1 MKGNV
6 PASKRFLAMLLA
18 VVTVLSSS
26 VNCFAVAVDTEVPAG
41 NKQTVTVGELV
52 ADAYSAKLTAAEQ
65 AVLKSGYLTGGSVT
79 YTAPS
84 EGDDLIAVDETA
96 KTVTAKSITKDGYT
110 WEPTAARIV
119 PEDGSAAETVALTK
133 GSSAYT
139 GSFTY
144 AGNTYSVEVDYT
156 ATVEVDEATQSLL
169 LNIPYMLAKGL
180 SNAETVDAQ
189 SYVSTFLEQYF
200 NALYK
205 LGKDGIK
212 NGSGEQIVTVTDP
225 ETLAAIDDMAAQLIK
240 NGGVLSADGKS
251 IAGGVLDISLLLS
264 DYEAAASK
272 IQWLLE
278 NGAELKN
285 VAKTFYNQLQIY
297 IDINK
302 PLYTA
307 SDMAVRYGTA
317 LKLSED
323 QIANAQTVKNG
334 LNYIRETI
342 CPKLQSAVED
352 EWLVLNQTVV
362 KDGLTAADYTV
373 LDGLAAAAVGNS
385 SLHDSDITV
394 EKAVKTLNTTVS
406 TNVNRFNVTVKFEA
420 KVIAAGT
427 VDSGELTTLTYP
439 SEWKLTLRS
448 GTAKAEVEAAIA
460 EKVNEAEVL
469 ETWKVHE
476 VNTAHYNR
484 AVTDFG
490 ETLTGDVTYVISY
503 APKDVTYSLGDG
515 EGVRTVPYGY
525 RVTLPVCATEGQSY
539 QYKLGEETY
548 DEGTVY
554 RVVGDTVFTREM
566 DKTRAGYGLGELTAK
581 AAAGLTAEEKNV
593 LNSAILTPNDTIVRV
608 RVPENSDN
616 LVSLTLNANGTTT
629 VTAKEYSAKYAGLS
643 WKPVTAKAVLNGS
656 VVATASFNG
665 ESATLNTI
673 AFESVQV
680 EYVLTFGDEP
690 MTGSEVL
697 AMMNLP
703 KTLLTEATSHE
714 AAMKQFTDIKDQLGQ
729 LNMDAMKGLR
739 SMLEADEAN
748 NIPAKLGPEAMNALD
763 CIIGKI
769 DANGKTITSY
779 DGKNLKIYNYIIN
792 YMEGTDL
799 SGLAYFYQ
807 NDQYKVIRDE
817 AVKLRD
823 YLTIVMADPNFENAL
838 SEITLPNG
846 KSGSEYI
853 DRIDE
858 ATTKINNAVNALPQE
873 INSAIHTDGAVA
885 DMIQFVA
892 AVKALAGHTGSYTA
906 APTLKLETTL
916 TAAAPNMVV
925 VTVKVTAEG
934 MTKTGTKTYE
944 KNHEL
949 TVADIIDL
957 NTLRDNLW
965 KELKA
970 DTDAA
975 VKNINDD
982 FYALTNGLTLT
993 AGTVLDTQ
1001 KVEEV
1006 TYEAKTFTV
1015 HIDGV
1020 NDQTFTIKNP
1030 SITLAAPEQGYRY
1043 DYVIDSAKVGVQN
1056 TASAYTFTAE
1066 QVKRLFK
1073 NGELTIERTKVNA
1086 QEESLRAFFK
1096 GLNAKLNSDEMDF
1109 IAMEQNG
1116 KISSVILRL
1125 AVSKNFNTGLVNS
1138 IGSYLTSTDCKVSE
1152 IRLAGSSF
1160 YGDGKVYLS
1169 GALNML
1175 TTSGASI
1182 ESVQSALNPDGT
1194 INEMTLDGETVIVDS
1209 NVSRSNLLG
1218 GKLLQSTI
1226 TLVTET
1232 GETTVPLY
1240 ITMESNGSDTGRM
1253 KKAYDAIEKVQQ
1265 YADASFNGDGTLLMN
1280 GTLPDRAY
1288 QAALTMMLALG
1299 KTELTDVTNI
1309 EAAELIDYA
1318 LDMAR
1323 PLFADERV
1331 TLTTADNTA
1340 KQAGKTTNLAQYN
1353 DYYAKLRTLMNFVLG
1368 DDVTITNKES
1378 AGGTYT
1384 ATVGANSRTAIA
1396 AISNIDTSF
1405 FASEQLELTVSMT
1418 LNNVEQNEYEA
1429 IVIDPTAAGA
1439 GKLVY
1444 TKDLSESLKTSGAKT
1459 VAILLKDIAD
1469 SLTINARTFL
1479 DLNGK
1484 TIEGGITAN
1493 DTVTVLDGT
1502 LNNTGK
1508 VNGTISGSAV
1518 LTAGT
1523 YTSDVSSMLKQGYV
1537 AENGKVI
1544 NEFYTLAED
1553 ENGNITV
1560 TLKAEAL
1567 QAKKPAVKTLAL
1579 DLADDLLMNFYTTA
1593 GMKVKYSGTEYSIYA
1608 IDKEDLV
1615 KAYKENKDAL
1625 KAYLVNELVDIDWS
1639 AAGIEGLVNKVLAD
1653 LSDFTNLSGKI
1664 DAGTILTMELMTGAW
1679 HPTVSYNAEGDYIQ
1693 FNIVPE
1699 AEYDTRTLTIKVGGD
1714 AEAKKN
1720 LADAS
1725 KEMGEI
1731 ATVNDVSVSGLDVTY
1746 TDGKLKV
1753 DGKAN
1758 LDVSMDMS
1766 EKPEY
1771 IAVMASVLAYGTTGE
1786 TQTKFVE
1793 ALKTYTETKQTKP
1806 IKEAIDELTTA
1817 DAVAA
1822 LKKANV
1828 DFDKVLELL
1837 ADKGVDTA
1845 KLGNEITLENTYH
1858 AILTLLYRALGY
1870 ADIAGGSKKIGA
1882 FETGEYGVY
1891 DLSKTYRSRVTMHLN
1906 LKLVGENQVPTLS
1919 NPTVTKDGTIVKGAK
1934 VDTENKYII
1943 LDTCPDGITE
1953 AQFRAIINYHPENA
1967 TADDV
1972 QLTFSKLN
1980 EYKNAN
1986 RICNGCVVTAKAV
1999 TDNGTSEEVVYT
2011 VIILGDLNANGRVDI
2026 DDAVK
2031 MTMFV
2036 AEKIQIDVD
2045 SVQSLAGD
2053 LNQNGK
2059 ADIDDAVLYAMKLK
2073 RWNEYT
2079 SRLQ

>member
-84 EGDDLIAVDETA
+84 EDDDLIAVDETA

-180 SNAETVDAQ
+180 SNIETLDHESGAA
-189 SYVSTFLEQYF
+189 TLLEKYF
-200 NALYK
+200 DALY
-205 LGKDGIK
+205 DMRVNGIMV
-212 NGSGEQIVTVTDP
+212 GTTHVDIVGDAA
-225 ETLAAIDDMAAQLIK
+225 AAIDDMKFQMDR
-240 NGGVLSADGKS
+240 NDSA
-251 IAGGVLDISLLLS
+251 LDISVELEKYNTAKMVYLLNNGANMKAVATQYAKDLQSLS
-264 DYEAAASK
+264 DTSFGSLYWAAEWVINRSSDATEVERAKTVKEGLEYLGKAYSK
-272 IQWLLE
+272 I
-278 NGAELKN
+278 
-285 VAKTFYNQLQIY
+285 
-297 IDINK
+297 K
-302 PLYTA
+302 P
-307 SDMAVRYGTA
+307 V
-317 LKLSED
+317 
-323 QIANAQTVKNG
+323 
-334 LNYIRETI
+334 
-342 CPKLQSAVED
+342 VED
-352 EWLVLNQTVV
+352 EWLVLNQTVARTN
-362 KDGLTAADYTV
+362 LTEADYSALET
-373 LDGLAAAAVGNS
+373 LALAANGQS

-406 TNVNRFNVTVKFEA
+406 TNVNRFNVTVKVEA
-420 KVIAAGT
+420 KVITAGT
-427 VDSGELTTLTYP
+427 VDSDELTTLTYP

-448 GTAKAEVEAAIA
+448 GTAKAEVEAAIT

-503 APKDVTYSLGDG
+503 TPKDVSYSLGDG

-566 DKTRAGYGLGELTAK
+566 DKTRTGYGLGELTAK

-665 ESATLNTI
+665 ESATLNTA

-779 DGKNLKIYNYIIN
+779 DGKNLKIYNYILN

-817 AVKLRD
+817 AVKLRN

-873 INSAIHTDGAVA
+873 INSAIHTDGAAA

-975 VKNINDD
+975 AKNINDD

-1001 KVEEV
+1001 RVEEV

-1015 HIDGV
+1015 HIDGE

-1138 IGSYLTSTDCKVSE
+1138 IGSYLTSTECKVSE
-1152 IRLAGSSF
+1152 IRLAGSNF

-1340 KQAGKTTNLAQYN
+1340 KQAGKNTNLAQYN

-1384 ATVGANSRTAIA
+1384 ATIGANSRTAIA

-1429 IVIDPTAAGA
+1429 IVIDPNAAGA

-1459 VAILLKDIAD
+1459 VAILLKDVAD

-1493 DTVTVLDGT
+1493 DTVTVLDST

-1508 VNGTISGSAV
+1508 VNGTVTGSAV

-1523 YTSDVSSMLKQGYV
+1523 YTGDVSSMLKQGYV
-1537 AENGKVI
+1537 VENGKVV

-1593 GMKVKYSGTEYSIYA
+1593 GMKVNYNGTEYSIYA
-1608 IDKEDLV
+1608 IDEEDLV

-1653 LSDFTNLSGKI
+1653 LSDFTDLSGKI
-1664 DAGTILTMELMTGAW
+1664 EAGTILTMELMTGAW

-1693 FNIVPE
+1693 FNIAPE

-1731 ATVNDVSVSGLDVTY
+1731 ATVNDASVSGLDVTY

-1771 IAVMASVLAYGTTGE
+1771 IAVMASVLAYGTTTGE

-1837 ADKGVDTA
+1837 AGKGVDTA

-1870 ADIAGGSKKIGA
+1870 ADITGGSKKIGA
-1882 FETGEYGVY
+1882 YETNEYGVY
-1891 DLSKTYRSRVTMHLN
+1891 DLSKTYKSRVTMHLN

-1919 NPTVTKDGTIVKGAK
+1919 DPTVTKDGTIVKGAK

-1953 AQFRAIINYHPENA
+1953 AQFRAIIDYNPENA

-2011 VIILGDLNANGRVDI
+2011 VIILGDLSGDGILKINDAAQIVKALNENQISDIQRMAADMSQDGVFKI
-2026 DDAVK
+2026 DDAARLLK
-2031 MTMFV
+2031 
-2036 AEKIQIDVD
+2036 
-2045 SVQSLAGD
+2045 
-2053 LNQNGK
+2053 
-2059 ADIDDAVLYAMKLK
+2059 KLDN
-2073 RWNEYT
+2073 WDGYT
-2079 SRLQ
+2079 SKV

>member
-18 VVTVLSSS
+18 VVTVLSGS
-26 VNCFAVAVDTEVPAG
+26 VNCFAVAIDTEVPAG

-65 AVLKSGYLTGGSVT
+65 AVLKSGYLTGGSIT

-84 EGDDLIAVDETA
+84 EGDDLIAVDEAA
-96 KTVTAKSITKDGYT
+96 KTITIKSATKDGYT
-110 WEPTAARIV
+110 WEPVGARIV

-133 GSSAYT
+133 GSSGYT
-139 GSFTY
+139 GSFSY

-156 ATVEVDEATQSLL
+156 ATVEIDEATQSLL
-169 LNIPYMLAKGL
+169 LNAPYMLAKGL
-180 SNAETVDAQ
+180 ENAQALDAQ

-205 LGKDGIK
+205 LRKDGFEKGNISYTVPAVEG
-212 NGSGEQIVTVTDP
+212 NVIDNMAEQ
-225 ETLAAIDDMAAQLIK
+225 LQK
-240 NGGVLSADGKS
+240 NGGSLSEDGKS
-251 IAGGVLDISLLLS
+251 IEGGKLDFSMVMENYTAATSKEQWVLEKGETLKSIAESFYDQLGVLSNTDGSLHFITGIV
-264 DYEAAASK
+264 AT
-272 IQWLLE
+272 
-278 NGAELKN
+278 NGASWGFSDGDVEN
-285 VAKTFYNQLQIY
+285 AKTIQ
-297 IDINK
+297 
-302 PLYTA
+302 
-307 SDMAVRYGTA
+307 
-317 LKLSED
+317 
-323 QIANAQTVKNG
+323 NG
-334 LNYIRETI
+334 LKYIRETI
-342 CPKLQSAVED
+342 CPKLQPAIED
-352 EWLVLNQTVV
+352 EWLFLNQTVV
-362 KDGLTAADYTV
+362 KDNLTAADYIV
-373 LDGLAAAAVGNS
+373 LDGLVAAAIGNS

-394 EKAVKTLNTTVS
+394 EKAVRTLKTTVS
-406 TNVNRFNVTVKFEA
+406 ANVNRFNVTVKYEA
-420 KVIAAGT
+420 KVITAKT
-427 VDSGELTTLTYP
+427 VDSDELTTLNYP
-439 SEWKLTLRS
+439 SEWKVTLRS

-460 EKVNEAEVL
+460 AKVNEAEVL
-469 ETWKVHE
+469 ETWKVFD

-484 AVTDFG
+484 TVTDFG
-490 ETLTGDVTYVISY
+490 ETLTGDVTYVVSY
-503 APKDVTYSLGDG
+503 TPKNVSYSLGDG
-515 EGVRTVPYGY
+515 NGVHTVPYGY
-525 RVTLPVCATEGQSY
+525 RVTLPVCETEGQSY
-539 QYKLGEETY
+539 QYKLGEDTY
-548 DEGTVY
+548 DEGIVY

-581 AAAGLTAEEKNV
+581 AAAGLTTEEKNV
-593 LNSAILTPNDTIVRV
+593 LNSAVLTPNDTIVRV

-616 LVSLTLNANGTTT
+616 LISLSVNADGTTT

-643 WKPVTAKAVLNGS
+643 WKPVTAKAILNGS
-656 VVATASFNG
+656 TAAAVSFTG
-665 ESATLNTI
+665 ETATLDTA

-680 EYVLTFGDEP
+680 EYALTFGNEP

-703 KTLLTEATSHE
+703 QTLLTEAKSHE

-748 NIPAKLGPEAMNALD
+748 NTPAKLGPEAMDALN

-769 DANGKTITSY
+769 DASGKTITSY

-807 NDQYKVIRDE
+807 NGQYKKIRDE

-858 ATTKINNAVNALPQE
+858 ATTKINNAVNALPEE
-873 INSAIHTDGAVA
+873 INSAIHTDGTAA
-885 DMIQFVA
+885 DMIQLVA
-892 AVKALAGHTGSYTA
+892 AVKALEGHTGNHTA
-906 APTLKLETTL
+906 APALKLTTTL

-975 VKNINDD
+975 AKNINDT
-982 FYALTNGLTLT
+982 FYAIVNDLTLT
-993 AGTVLDTQ
+993 AGSVLDTQ

-1006 TYEAKTFTV
+1006 IYEAKTFTV
-1015 HIDGV
+1015 HIDGES
-1020 NDQTFTIKNP
+1020 DQTFTIKNP
-1030 SITLAAPEQGYRY
+1030 GITLAAPEQGYRY

-1096 GLNAKLNSDEMDF
+1096 GLNAKLNSNQIDF

-1116 KISSVILRL
+1116 AISSVVLRM
-1125 AVSKNFNTGLVNS
+1125 AVSKNFDTAVINS

-1152 IRLAGSSF
+1152 IRLAGSNF

-1175 TTSGASI
+1175 TSSGASI

-1226 TLVTET
+1226 TLVTES

-1240 ITMESNGSDTGRM
+1240 ITMESNDSDTGRM
-1253 KKAYDAIEKVQQ
+1253 KKAYDAVEKVQK

-1299 KTELTDVTNI
+1299 KTELSDVTNI

-1331 TLTTADNTA
+1331 TLTTVDNTA
-1340 KQAGKTTNLAQYN
+1340 KQAGKTTDLAQYN

-1378 AGGTYT
+1378 AGGTYN
-1384 ATVGANSRTAIA
+1384 ATIGANSRTAIA

-1405 FASEQLELTVSMT
+1405 FASEQLELNISMT
-1418 LNNVEQNEYEA
+1418 LNNVENNDYEA

-1444 TKDLSESLKTSGAKT
+1444 TKDLSESLKTTGAKT
-1459 VAILLKDIAD
+1459 VVILLKNVPD
-1469 SLTINARTFL
+1469 SLTVNARTFL

-1508 VNGTISGSAV
+1508 VNGTVSGSAV

-1523 YTSDVSSMLKQGYV
+1523 YTGDVSGMLKQGYV
-1537 AENGKVI
+1537 VENGKVV

-1579 DLADDLLMNFYTTA
+1579 DLADDLLMNFYTSA
-1593 GMKVKYSGTEYSIYA
+1593 GMKVKYDGAEYNIYTVNE
-1608 IDKEDLV
+1608 DDLV
-1615 KAYKENKDAL
+1615 KAYKENKNAL
-1625 KAYLVNELVDIDWS
+1625 KAYLVNELVGIDWS
-1639 AAGIEGLVNKVLAD
+1639 TTGIEGLVNKLLAD
-1653 LSDFTNLSGKI
+1653 MSDFTALSGKI
-1664 DAGTILTMELMTGAW
+1664 NNGTVAKMDLLTGDW
-1679 HPTVSYNAEGDYIQ
+1679 HPTISYNAEGDYIQ
-1693 FNIVPE
+1693 MNIAPE
-1699 AEYDTRTLTIKVGGD
+1699 ATYVTRTLTIKVGGD

-1731 ATVNDVSVSGLDVTY
+1731 ATVNDASVSGLNVTY
-1746 TDGKLKV
+1746 ADKLKV

-1806 IKEAIDELTTA
+1806 IKEAIDALTTA

-1837 ADKGVDTA
+1837 AGKGVDTS
-1845 KLGNEITLENTYH
+1845 KLGDEITLENTYH

-1870 ADIAGGSKKIGA
+1870 ADITGSSKKIGA
-1882 FETGEYGVY
+1882 YETGEYGVY
-1891 DLSKTYRSRVTMHLN
+1891 DLSKTYKSRITMHLN

-1919 NPTVTKDGTIVKGAK
+1919 DPTVTKDGTIVKGAK

-1953 AQFRAIINYHPENA
+1953 TQFRAIISYQPQNA
-1967 TADDV
+1967 TAEDV
-1972 QLTFSKLN
+1972 VLTFSKTN
-1980 EYKNAN
+1980 TYKNAE

-2011 VIILGDLNANGRVDI
+2011 VIILGDLSGDGIVKI
-2026 DDAVK
+2026 DDAAQIVK
-2031 MTMFV
+2031 
-2036 AEKIQIDVD
+2036 A
-2045 SVQSLAGD
+2045 
-2053 LNQNGK
+2053 LNRGQLSDNQRMA
-2059 ADIDDAVLYAMKLK
+2059 ADMSQDGLFRIDDAARLLKKLK
-2073 RWNEYT
+2073 DWNSYIST
-2079 SRLQ
+2079 VK

>member
-18 VVTVLSSS
+18 VVTVLSGS
-26 VNCFAVAVDTEVPAG
+26 VNCFAVAIDTEVPAG

-65 AVLKSGYLTGGSVT
+65 AVLKSGYLTGGSIT

-84 EGDDLIAVDETA
+84 EGDDLIAVDEAA
-96 KTVTAKSITKDGYT
+96 KTITIKSATKDGYT
-110 WEPTAARIV
+110 WEPVGARIV

-133 GSSAYT
+133 GSSGYT
-139 GSFTY
+139 GSFSY

-156 ATVEVDEATQSLL
+156 ATVEIDEATQSLL
-169 LNIPYMLAKGL
+169 LNAPYMLAKGL
-180 SNAETVDAQ
+180 QNIETLDHESGVA
-189 SYVSTFLEQYF
+189 TLLEKYF
-200 NALYK
+200 DALY
-205 LGKDGIK
+205 DMRVNGIMIGTTK
-212 NGSGEQIVTVTDP
+212 VEIVGAAA
-225 ETLAAIDDMAAQLIK
+225 EAIDDLKAQLDR
-240 NGGVLSADGKS
+240 NS
-251 IAGGVLDISLLLS
+251 GVLDMSVELEKYGAAKLVYLLNDGTKMKAVAKQYAKDLESLS
-264 DYEAAASK
+264 DTSF
-272 IQWLLE
+272 
-278 NGAELKN
+278 GS
-285 VAKTFYNQLQIY
+285 
-297 IDINK
+297 
-302 PLYTA
+302 LYWA
-307 SDMAVRYGTA
+307 
-317 LKLSED
+317 
-323 QIANAQTVKNG
+323 AQTVIGASSDPAKVEQAKIVKEG
-334 LNYIRETI
+334 LEYLGKAYSKIK
-342 CPKLQSAVED
+342 PAVED
-352 EWLVLNQTVV
+352 EWLVLNQAVV
-362 KDGLTAADYTV
+362 KDGMAAADYTALEGMV
-373 LDGLAAAAVGNS
+373 AAAMGNS

-394 EKAVKTLNTTVS
+394 EKAVRTLKTTVS
-406 TNVNRFNVTVKFEA
+406 ANVNRFNVTVKYEA
-420 KVIAAGT
+420 KVITAKT
-427 VDSGELTTLTYP
+427 VDSDELTTLNYP
-439 SEWKLTLRS
+439 SEWKVTLRS
-448 GTAKAEVEAAIA
+448 GTTKAEVEAAIA
-460 EKVNEAEVL
+460 AKVNEAEVL
-469 ETWKVHE
+469 ETWKVFD

-484 AVTDFG
+484 TVTDFG
-490 ETLTGDVTYVISY
+490 ETLTGDVTYVVSY
-503 APKDVTYSLGDG
+503 TPKNVSYSLGDG
-515 EGVRTVPYGY
+515 NGVHTVPYGY
-525 RVTLPVCATEGQSY
+525 RVTLPVCETEGQSY
-539 QYKLGEETY
+539 QYKLGEDTY
-548 DEGTVY
+548 DEGIVY

-581 AAAGLTAEEKNV
+581 AAAGLTTEEKNV
-593 LNSAILTPNDTIVRV
+593 LNSAVLTPNDTIVRV

-616 LVSLTLNANGTTT
+616 LISLSVNADGTTT
-629 VTAKEYSAKYAGLS
+629 VTAKVYSAKYAGLS
-643 WKPVTAKAVLNGS
+643 WKPVTAKAILNGS
-656 VVATASFNG
+656 TAAAVSFTG
-665 ESATLNTI
+665 ETATLDTA

-680 EYVLTFGDEP
+680 EYALTFGNEP

-703 KTLLTEATSHE
+703 QTLLTEAKSHE

-748 NIPAKLGPEAMNALD
+748 NTPAKLGPEAMDALN

-769 DANGKTITSY
+769 DASGKTITSY

-807 NDQYKVIRDE
+807 NGQYKVIRDE

-858 ATTKINNAVNALPQE
+858 ATTKINNAVNALPKE
-873 INSAIHTDGAVA
+873 INSAIHTDGTAA
-885 DMIQFVA
+885 DMIQLVA
-892 AVKALAGHTGSYTA
+892 AVKALEGHTGNHTA
-906 APTLKLETTL
+906 APALKLTTTL

-934 MTKTGTKTYE
+934 VTKTGTKTYE

-975 VKNINDD
+975 AKNINDT
-982 FYALTNGLTLT
+982 FYAIANGLTLT
-993 AGTVLDTQ
+993 AGSVLDTQ

-1015 HIDGV
+1015 HIDGES
-1020 NDQTFTIKNP
+1020 DQTFTIKNP
-1030 SITLAAPEQGYRY
+1030 GITLAAPEQGYRY

-1096 GLNAKLNSDEMDF
+1096 GLNAKLNSDQIDF

-1116 KISSVILRL
+1116 AISSVVLRM
-1125 AVSKNFNTGLVNS
+1125 AVSRNFDTALINS

-1152 IRLAGSSF
+1152 IRLAGSNF

-1175 TTSGASI
+1175 TSSGASI

-1226 TLVTET
+1226 TLVTES

-1240 ITMESNGSDTGRM
+1240 ITMESSDSDTGRM
-1253 KKAYDAIEKVQQ
+1253 KKAYDAVEKVQK

-1299 KTELTDVTNI
+1299 KTELSDVTNI

-1331 TLTTADNTA
+1331 TLTTVDNTA
-1340 KQAGKTTNLAQYN
+1340 KQAGKTTDLAQYN

-1378 AGGTYT
+1378 AGGTYN
-1384 ATVGANSRTAIA
+1384 ATIGANSRTAIA

-1405 FASEQLELTVSMT
+1405 FASEQLELNISMT
-1418 LNNVEQNEYEA
+1418 LNNVENNDYEA

-1444 TKDLSESLKTSGAKT
+1444 TKDLSESLKTTGAKT
-1459 VAILLKDIAD
+1459 VVILLKNVPD
-1469 SLTINARTFL
+1469 SLTVNARTFL

-1508 VNGTISGSAV
+1508 VNGTVSGSAV

-1523 YTSDVSSMLKQGYV
+1523 YTGDVSSMLKQGYV
-1537 AENGKVI
+1537 VENGKVV

-1579 DLADDLLMNFYTTA
+1579 DLADDLLMNFYTSA
-1593 GMKVKYSGTEYSIYA
+1593 GMKVKYDGAEYNIYTVNE
-1608 IDKEDLV
+1608 DDLV
-1615 KAYKENKDAL
+1615 KAYKENKNAL

-1639 AAGIEGLVNKVLAD
+1639 ATGIEGLVNKLLAD
-1653 LSDFTNLSGKI
+1653 MSDFTALSGKI
-1664 DAGTILTMELMTGAW
+1664 SNGTVAKMDLLTGDW
-1679 HPTVSYNAEGDYIQ
+1679 HPTISYNAEGDYIQ
-1693 FNIVPE
+1693 MNIAPE
-1699 AEYDTRTLTIKVGGD
+1699 ATYVTRTLTIKVGGD

-1731 ATVNDVSVSGLDVTY
+1731 ATVNDASVSGLNVTY
-1746 TDGKLKV
+1746 ADKLKV

-1806 IKEAIDELTTA
+1806 IKEAIDALTTA

-1828 DFDKVLELL
+1828 DFDQVLELL
-1837 ADKGVDTA
+1837 AGKGVDTS

-1870 ADIAGGSKKIGA
+1870 ADITGSSKKIGA
-1882 FETGEYGVY
+1882 YETGEYGVY
-1891 DLSKTYRSRVTMHLN
+1891 DLSKTYKSRVTMHLN
-1906 LKLVGENQVPTLS
+1906 LKLVGENQIPILS
-1919 NPTVTKDGTIVKGAK
+1919 DPTVTKDGTIVKGAK

-1943 LDTCPDGITE
+1943 LDTCPEGITE

-1972 QLTFSKLN
+1972 QLTFSKTVQMSN
-1980 EYKNAN
+1980 GAN

-1999 TDNGTSEEVVYT
+1999 TVNGTSEEVVYT
-2011 VIILGDLNANGRVDI
+2011 VIILGDVNENGHLDVDDVAKYVQTI
-2026 DDAVK
+2026 TKK
-2031 MTMFV
+2031 MTIEAGTTSYMAGDMNGV
-2036 AEKIQIDVD
+2036 NGLDVD
-2045 SVQSLAGD
+2045 DLAHFIQKYKNWD
-2053 LNQNGK
+2053 N
-2059 ADIDDAVLYAMKLK
+2059 YS
-2073 RWNEYT
+2073 T
-2079 SRLQ
+2079 RLQ

>member
-26 VNCFAVAVDTEVPAG
+26 VNCFAAAVDTEVPAG
-41 NKQTVTVGELV
+41 NKQTVTAGELV
-52 ADAYSAKLTAAEQ
+52 ADAYSTKLTAAEQ

-96 KTVTAKSITKDGYT
+96 KTVTAKSIAKDGYT
-110 WEPTAARIV
+110 WEPTGARIV
-119 PEDGSAAETVALTK
+119 PEDGSAAEAVALTK
-133 GSSAYT
+133 GSSGYT
-139 GSFTY
+139 GSFAY
-144 AGNTYSVEVDYT
+144 VGNTYSVEVDYT
-156 ATVEVDEATQSLL
+156 ATVELDEATQSLL

-180 SNAETVDAQ
+180 QNIETLDHEAGAA
-189 SYVSTFLEQYF
+189 TLLEQYF
-200 NALYK
+200 DALY
-205 LGKDGIK
+205 DFRM
-212 NGSGEQIVTVTDP
+212 NGAQFKFGTNTT
-225 ETLAAIDDMAAQLIK
+225 TLRVREGSATANAIDDLKAQIDKNNGSLDINVELGKYSTGKMKYLLNDGSVMKEVAAQYY
-240 NGGVLSADGKS
+240 S
-251 IAGGVLDISLLLS
+251 DISALS
-264 DYEAAASK
+264 NKDTGTLYGVASTVISLSESGAEIDEDTLTKAKTIQKATEYLGTVCTK
-272 IQWLLE
+272 IQ
-278 NGAELKN
+278 
-285 VAKTFYNQLQIY
+285 
-297 IDINK
+297 
-302 PLYTA
+302 P
-307 SDMAVRYGTA
+307 
-317 LKLSED
+317 
-323 QIANAQTVKNG
+323 
-334 LNYIRETI
+334 
-342 CPKLQSAVED
+342 AVED
-352 EWLVLNQTVV
+352 EWLVLNQTVART
-362 KDGLTAADYTV
+362 DLADADYSALET
-373 LDGLAAAAVGNS
+373 LAFAANGQS
-385 SLHDSDITV
+385 SLHGSDITV
-394 EKAVKTLNTTVS
+394 EKAVRTLNTTVS
-406 TNVNRFNVTVKFEA
+406 ANVNRFNVTVKYEA
-420 KVIAAGT
+420 KVITAKT
-427 VDSGELTTLTYP
+427 IDSDVLTTLNYP
-439 SEWKLTLRS
+439 SEWKVTLRS
-448 GTAKAEVEAAIA
+448 GTTKAEVEAAIA
-460 EKVNEAEVL
+460 AKVNEAEVL
-469 ETWKVHE
+469 ETWKVFD
-476 VNTAHYNR
+476 VGTAHYNR
-484 AVTDFG
+484 TVTDFG
-490 ETLTGDVTYVISY
+490 ETLTGDVTYVVSY
-503 APKDVTYSLGDG
+503 TPKNVSYSLGDG
-515 EGVRTVPYGY
+515 EGVHTVPYGY
-525 RVTLPVCATEGQSY
+525 RVTLPVCAAEGQSY

-554 RVVGDTVFTREM
+554 RVVGDAVFTREM
-566 DKTRAGYGLGELTAK
+566 DKTRTGYGLGELTAK

-656 VVATASFNG
+656 AAATASFNG
-665 ESATLNTI
+665 ETATLNTT

-714 AAMKQFTDIKDQLGQ
+714 AAMKKFTDVEDQLKT
-729 LNMDAMKGLR
+729 LNKTNMKLVRTMMEGDEQDGTPDKLGTDAMQ
-739 SMLEADEAN
+739 AIDNVIN
-748 NIPAKLGPEAMNALD
+748 N
-763 CIIGKI
+763 CY
-769 DANGKTITSY
+769 NG
-779 DGKNLKIYNYIIN
+779 DNLKLYNYVTE
-792 YMEGTDL
+792 YMNGTEL
-799 SGLAYFYQ
+799 SGLAYLYQ
-807 NDQYKVIRDE
+807 NEQYKVIRTE
-817 AVKLRD
+817 AEKLRG
-823 YLTIVMADPNFENAL
+823 YLMTISADPNFKDAL
-838 SEITLPNG
+838 SDIEVDG
-846 KSGSEYI
+846 KSGADYADKI
-853 DRIDE
+853 DDAIQ
-858 ATTKINNAVNALPQE
+858 KINEAVDALPTE
-873 INSAIHTDGAVA
+873 INSAIRTNGAAA

-892 AVKALAGHTGSYTA
+892 AVKALAGNTGSYTS
-906 APTLKLETTL
+906 APALTLTATL

-944 KNHEL
+944 KSHEL
-949 TVADIIDL
+949 TAADIIDL

-975 VKNINDD
+975 AKNISDD
-982 FYALTNGLTLT
+982 FYAPVNGLTLT

-1006 TYEAKTFTV
+1006 TCEAKTFTV
-1015 HIDGV
+1015 HIDGE
-1020 NDQTFTIKNP
+1020 NDQTFTIKSP
-1030 SITLAAPEQGYRY
+1030 SITLAAPEEGYRY
-1043 DYVIDSAKVGVQN
+1043 DYDIDSAKVGVQGEN
-1056 TASAYTFTAE
+1056 SNYHFSAE
-1066 QVKRLFK
+1066 QVKSLFV
-1073 NGELTIERTKVNA
+1073 NGELTITRTKVNV

-1096 GLNAKLNSDEMDF
+1096 GLNAKLNSDQMDL
-1109 IAMEQNG
+1109 IALEQNG
-1116 KISSVILRL
+1116 EISSVVLRL
-1125 AVSKNFNTGLVNS
+1125 SISSRLDPKVLSN
-1138 IGSYLTSTDCKVSE
+1138 IGSYLISADCKVNE
-1152 IRLAGSSF
+1152 IKLADSNF
-1160 YGDGKVYLS
+1160 FVDGKVYPS
-1169 GALNML
+1169 GMINML
-1175 TTSGASI
+1175 SASGASL
-1182 ESVQSALNPDGT
+1182 EGVQSAINPDGT

-1209 NVSRSNLLG
+1209 NVSRNSLLG

-1226 TLVTET
+1226 TLGTED

-1240 ITMESNGSDTGRM
+1240 ITMESNDTSPDKL
-1253 KKAYDAIEKVQQ
+1253 KKAYDNIESAQKHV
-1265 YADASFNGDGTLLMN
+1265 DAAFTEDGTLALS

-1288 QAALTMMLALG
+1288 QVALTAMLALD
-1299 KTELTDVTNI
+1299 KAELSDVTSI
-1309 EAAELIDYA
+1309 ETAELVDYA

-1331 TLTTADNTA
+1331 TLTTVDNTA
-1340 KQAGKTTNLAQYN
+1340 KQLGETTNLAQYN
-1353 DYYAKLRTLMNFVLG
+1353 STYRSLRGYINYLLG
-1368 DDVTITNKES
+1368 DKVEITEKQSN
-1378 AGGTYT
+1378 GGTYSAKI
-1384 ATVGANSRTAIA
+1384 ATYSKDALDAF
-1396 AISNIDTSF
+1396 NIDADVKQTIRDIL
-1405 FASEQLELTVSMT
+1405 APGDKLELNISMT
-1418 LNNVEQNEYEA
+1418 LNNVENNDYEA
-1429 IVIDPTAAGA
+1429 IVMDPNAKGA

-1444 TKDLSESLKTSGAKT
+1444 TKDLSESLKTTGAKT
-1459 VAILLKDIAD
+1459 VAILLKDVAD
-1469 SLTINARTFL
+1469 SLTVNARTFL

-1493 DTVTVLDGT
+1493 DTVTVLDST

-1508 VNGTISGSAV
+1508 VNGTVTGSAV

-1523 YTSDVSSMLKQGYV
+1523 YTGDVSGMLKQGYV
-1537 AENGKVI
+1537 AENGKVV

-1593 GMKVKYSGTEYSIYA
+1593 GMKVKYDGAEYNIYTVNE
-1608 IDKEDLV
+1608 DDLV
-1615 KAYKENKDAL
+1615 KAYKENKNAL
-1625 KAYLVNELVDIDWS
+1625 KAYLVNELVGIDWS
-1639 AAGIEGLVNKVLAD
+1639 TTGIEGLVNKLLAD
-1653 LSDFTNLSGKI
+1653 MSDFTALSGKI
-1664 DAGTILTMELMTGAW
+1664 NNGTVAKMDLLTGDW
-1679 HPTVSYNAEGDYIQ
+1679 HPTISYNAEGDYIQ
-1693 FNIVPE
+1693 MNIAPE
-1699 AEYDTRTLTIKVGGD
+1699 ATYVTRTLTIKVGGD

-1731 ATVNDVSVSGLDVTY
+1731 ATVNDASVSGLNVTY
-1746 TDGKLKV
+1746 ADKLKV

-1837 ADKGVDTA
+1837 AGKGVDTA

-1870 ADIAGGSKKIGA
+1870 ADITGGSKKIGA
-1882 FETGEYGVY
+1882 YETGEYGVY
-1891 DLSKTYRSRVTMHLN
+1891 DLSKTYKSRVTMHLN

-1919 NPTVTKDGTIVKGAK
+1919 DPTVTKDGTIVKGAK

-1943 LDTCPDGITE
+1943 LDTCPEGITE

-1980 EYKNAN
+1980 EFNNAN

-2011 VIILGDLNANGRVDI
+2011 VIILGDLSGDGLVVVNDIVMLVKSLQADESKRVPLEEGAQSMAADVSQ
-2026 DDAVK
+2026 DGLVAVNDAILIRQ
-2031 MTMFV
+2031 
-2036 AEKIQIDVD
+2036 KINKWSMVEHKWT
-2045 SVQSLAGD
+2045 G
-2053 LNQNGK
+2053 
-2059 ADIDDAVLYAMKLK
+2059 
-2073 RWNEYT
+2073 EYI
-2079 SRLQ
+2079 SMVR

>member
-18 VVTVLSSS
+18 VVTVLSGS
-26 VNCFAVAVDTEVPAG
+26 VNCFAVAIDTEVPAG

-65 AVLKSGYLTGGSVT
+65 AVLKSGYLTGGSIT

-84 EGDDLIAVDETA
+84 GGDDLIAVDEAA
-96 KTVTAKSITKDGYT
+96 KTITIKSATKDGYT
-110 WEPTAARIV
+110 WEPVGVRIV
-119 PEDGSAAETVALTK
+119 PEDGSAPETVALTK
-133 GSSAYT
+133 GSSGYT
-139 GSFTY
+139 GSFSY

-156 ATVEVDEATQSLL
+156 ATVEIDEATQSLL
-169 LNIPYMLAKGL
+169 LNAPYMLAKGL
-180 SNAETVDAQ
+180 QNIETLDHESGVA
-189 SYVSTFLEQYF
+189 TLLEKYF
-200 NALYK
+200 DALY
-205 LGKDGIK
+205 DMRVNGIMIGNAK
-212 NGSGEQIVTVTDP
+212 VEITGAAAE
-225 ETLAAIDDMAAQLIK
+225 AIDDLKAQMGR
-240 NGGVLSADGKS
+240 NS
-251 IAGGVLDISLLLS
+251 GVLDMNVELEKYGAAKLVYLLNDGTKMKAVAKQYAKDLESLS
-264 DYEAAASK
+264 DTSF
-272 IQWLLE
+272 
-278 NGAELKN
+278 GS
-285 VAKTFYNQLQIY
+285 
-297 IDINK
+297 
-302 PLYTA
+302 LYWA
-307 SDMAVRYGTA
+307 
-317 LKLSED
+317 
-323 QIANAQTVKNG
+323 AQTVIGASSDPAKVEQAKIVKEG
-334 LNYIRETI
+334 LEYLGKAYSKIK
-342 CPKLQSAVED
+342 PAVED
-352 EWLVLNQTVV
+352 EWLVLNQAVV
-362 KDGLTAADYTV
+362 KDGMAAADYTALEGMV
-373 LDGLAAAAVGNS
+373 AAAMGNS

-394 EKAVKTLNTTVS
+394 EKAVRTLKTTVS
-406 TNVNRFNVTVKFEA
+406 ANVNRFNVTVKYEA
-420 KVIAAGT
+420 KVITAKT
-427 VDSGELTTLTYP
+427 VDSDELTTLNYP
-439 SEWKLTLRS
+439 SEWKVTLRS

-460 EKVNEAEVL
+460 AKVNEAEVL
-469 ETWKVHE
+469 ETWKVFD
-476 VNTAHYNR
+476 VGTAYYNR
-484 AVTDFG
+484 TVTDFG
-490 ETLTGDVTYVISY
+490 ETLTGDVTYVVSY
-503 APKDVTYSLGDG
+503 TPKNVSYSLGDG
-515 EGVRTVPYGY
+515 NGVHTVPYGY
-525 RVTLPVCATEGQSY
+525 RVTLPVCETEGQSY
-539 QYKLGEETY
+539 QYKLGEDTY
-548 DEGTVY
+548 DEGIVY

-581 AAAGLTAEEKNV
+581 AAAGLTTEEKNV
-593 LNSAILTPNDTIVRV
+593 LNSAVLTPNDTIVRV

-616 LVSLTLNANGTTT
+616 LISLSVNADGTTT

-643 WKPVTAKAVLNGS
+643 WKPVTAKAILNGS
-656 VVATASFNG
+656 TAAAVSFTG
-665 ESATLNTI
+665 ETATLDTA

-680 EYVLTFGDEP
+680 EYALTFGNEP

-703 KTLLTEATSHE
+703 QTLLTEAKSHE

-748 NIPAKLGPEAMNALD
+748 HTPAKLGPEAMDALN

-769 DANGKTITSY
+769 DASGKTITSY

-807 NDQYKVIRDE
+807 NGQYKKIRDE
-817 AVKLRD
+817 AVKLRN

-858 ATTKINNAVNALPQE
+858 ATAKINNAVNALPEE
-873 INSAIHTDGAVA
+873 INSAIHTDGTAA
-885 DMIQFVA
+885 DMIQLVA
-892 AVKALAGHTGSYTA
+892 AVKALEGHTGNHTA
-906 APTLKLETTL
+906 APALKLTTTL

-934 MTKTGTKTYE
+934 MTKSGTKTYE
-944 KNHEL
+944 KNHKL
-949 TVADIIDL
+949 TAADIIDL

-975 VKNINDD
+975 AKNINDT
-982 FYALTNGLTLT
+982 FYAIVNGLTLT
-993 AGTVLDTQ
+993 AGSVLDTQ

-1015 HIDGV
+1015 HIDGES
-1020 NDQTFTIKNP
+1020 DQTFTIKNP
-1030 SITLAAPEQGYRY
+1030 GITLAAPEQGYRY

-1096 GLNAKLNSDEMDF
+1096 GLNAKLNSDQIDF

-1116 KISSVILRL
+1116 AISSVVLRM
-1125 AVSKNFNTGLVNS
+1125 AVSKNFDTAVINS

-1152 IRLAGSSF
+1152 IRLAGSNF

-1175 TTSGASI
+1175 TSSGASI

-1226 TLVTET
+1226 TLVTES

-1240 ITMESNGSDTGRM
+1240 ITMESNDSDTGRM
-1253 KKAYDAIEKVQQ
+1253 KKAYDAVEKVQK

-1299 KTELTDVTNI
+1299 KTELSDVTNI

-1331 TLTTADNTA
+1331 TLTTVDNTA
-1340 KQAGKTTNLAQYN
+1340 KQAGKTTDLAQYN

-1378 AGGTYT
+1378 AGGTYN
-1384 ATVGANSRTAIA
+1384 ATIGANSRTAIA

-1405 FASEQLELTVSMT
+1405 FASEQLELNISMT
-1418 LNNVEQNEYEA
+1418 LNNVENNDYEA
-1429 IVIDPTAAGA
+1429 IVMDPNAKGA

-1444 TKDLSESLKTSGAKT
+1444 TKDLSESLKTTGAKT
-1459 VAILLKDIAD
+1459 VVILLKNVPD
-1469 SLTINARTFL
+1469 SLTVNARTFL

-1508 VNGTISGSAV
+1508 VNGTVSGSAV

-1523 YTSDVSSMLKQGYV
+1523 YTGDVSGMLKQGYV
-1537 AENGKVI
+1537 VENGKVV

-1579 DLADDLLMNFYTTA
+1579 DLADDLLMNFYTSA
-1593 GMKVKYSGTEYSIYA
+1593 SMKVKYNGAEYNIYT
-1608 IDKEDLV
+1608 
-1615 KAYKENKDAL
+1615 
-1625 KAYLVNELVDIDWS
+1625 VNED
-1639 AAGIEGLVNKVLAD
+1639 D
-1653 LSDFTNLSGKI
+1653 L
-1664 DAGTILTMELMTGAW
+1664 
-1679 HPTVSYNAEGDYIQ
+1679 
-1693 FNIVPE
+1693 
-1699 AEYDTRTLTIKVGGD
+1699 
-1714 AEAKKN
+1714 
-1720 LADAS
+1720 
-1725 KEMGEI
+1725 
-1731 ATVNDVSVSGLDVTY
+1731 
-1746 TDGKLKV
+1746 
-1753 DGKAN
+1753 
-1758 LDVSMDMS
+1758 
-1766 EKPEY
+1766 
-1771 IAVMASVLAYGTTGE
+1771 
-1786 TQTKFVE
+1786 
-1793 ALKTYTETKQTKP
+1793 
-1806 IKEAIDELTTA
+1806 
-1817 DAVAA
+1817 
-1822 LKKANV
+1822 
-1828 DFDKVLELL
+1828 
-1837 ADKGVDTA
+1837 
-1845 KLGNEITLENTYH
+1845 
-1858 AILTLLYRALGY
+1858 
-1870 ADIAGGSKKIGA
+1870 
-1882 FETGEYGVY
+1882 
-1891 DLSKTYRSRVTMHLN
+1891 
-1906 LKLVGENQVPTLS
+1906 
-1919 NPTVTKDGTIVKGAK
+1919 
-1934 VDTENKYII
+1934 
-1943 LDTCPDGITE
+1943 
-1953 AQFRAIINYHPENA
+1953 
-1967 TADDV
+1967 
-1972 QLTFSKLN
+1972 
-1980 EYKNAN
+1980 
-1986 RICNGCVVTAKAV
+1986 
-1999 TDNGTSEEVVYT
+1999 
-2011 VIILGDLNANGRVDI
+2011 
-2026 DDAVK
+2026 
-2031 MTMFV
+2031 
-2036 AEKIQIDVD
+2036 
-2045 SVQSLAGD
+2045 
-2053 LNQNGK
+2053 
-2059 ADIDDAVLYAMKLK
+2059 
-2073 RWNEYT
+2073 
-2079 SRLQ
+2079 